1 MSIAEFTCPG
11 VYACVGVLRC
21 VCGSGGQG
29 WMAMG
34 LYLSVSAQ
42 VWVFVYLWGVGNVD
56 GCVDVCP

>member
-42 VWVFVYLWGVGNVD
+42 VWGVGNVD